1 MTTKEV
7 YGLQNY
13 LQTESNKLGNY
24 SVSIMIRIL
33 QFFVGCSYS
42 QDESI
47 AKLRNEFGP
56 YAAYTSIEALT
67 SNIFENNVKLIRI
80 HLEVLRQLGIIKAIC
95 DSDLE
100 EVDLKTIEDSRGILF
115 TLNDEMIQSHQ
126 GSTSFRKGSSDFGH
140 FMTRFNNRSVVKTTA
155 LDDIID
161 VPF

>member
-1 MTTKEV
+1 MTTKEI
-7 YGLQNY
+7 YGLQDY

-24 SVSIMIRIL
+24 SISIMIRIL

-56 YAAYTSIEALT
+56 YATYTSIEALT
-67 SNIFENNVKLIRI
+67 SNIFENNIKLVRI
-80 HLEVLRQLGIIKAIC
+80 HLEVLKQLGIINTIY

-100 EVDLKTIEDSRGILF
+100 EVDLKTIEDNKGILF

-140 FMTRFNNRSVVKTTA
+140 FMTRFNNRNVVIPTI
-155 LDDIID
+155 DDIID
-161 VPF
+161 IPF